1 MLSRELKLL
10 IQRLVCISKK
20 IIINKNRREMTM
32 KTTPFVLIA
41 LIVVLTLSACST
53 AWAAPE
59 KPAVDPAPVEPA
71 PAVLPAAA
79 EARKALAEKLGLTPE
94 QIEIIEA
101 EEVEWPDPC
110 LGVPEPDELCAMVIT
125 PGYRVVLEAE
135 GQSYELRTDLTGE
148 TVRMERSNPAE
159 SAIEAARQALA
170 AKLGIDV
177 SEIDLVLVLE
187 EMFPNACLGLA
198 EEDEMCAEVI
208 VDGWIIELMAQGQ
221 TYLVHTDN
229 DGYSLRFASSIGEAE
244 EGGEFGDEALNAAK
258 EALASQTGAPVQSI
272 SLVDMNR
279 VDWRDGCLEVH
290 EEDGF
295 CTMVIVFGYSIILEA
310 EGQQYEVRTNLD
322 GHQVVIAGEIGS

>member
-1 MLSRELKLL
+1 
-10 IQRLVCISKK
+10 
-20 IIINKNRREMTM
+20 M

-41 LIVVLTLSACST
+41 LIAVLALSACTT
-53 AWAAPE
+53 AWAAPQ
-59 KPAVDPAPVEPA
+59 KPAVDPVPVEPA
-71 PAVLPAAA
+71 PAVLPAAS

-94 QIEIIEA
+94 QIEVIEA

-135 GQSYELRTDLTGE
+135 GQRYELRTDLTGE
-148 TVRMERSNPAE
+148 TVRMDRSNPAE
-159 SAIEAARQALA
+159 SAIEAARKALA
-170 AKLGIDV
+170 DKLGLDV
-177 SEIDLVLVLE
+177 SEIDVMLVLE

-221 TYLVHTDN
+221 TYIVHTDN
-229 DGYSLRFASSIGEAE
+229 DGHSLRFALEAE
-244 EGGEFGDEALNAAK
+244 ADGDAVSAAK
-258 EALASQTGAPVQSI
+258 DVLSARIGTAVESIALVE
-272 SLVDMNR
+272 MEE

-295 CTMVIVFGYSIILEA
+295 CTMVIVFGYRLILEA
-310 EGQQYEVRTNLD
+310 EGQLYEVRTNLD
-322 GHQVVIAGEIGS
+322 GHQVVIAGEVE